1 MFDCALGA
9 AARAIP
15 DPRWRGEV
23 VDVARRAGADQGVVG
38 RTREVVA
45 TAAFGLRLRSLQAT
59 GGRAGEAWRQGARL
73 GAGLLLVTAW
83 VGSMAV
89 VGDSPAGG
97 GVTTA
102 VTAVALG
109 AALAA
114 WVAGHRLAV
123 VSATAV
129 GLAAAWTAMGWDPV
143 STAVA
148 IALGAMMIAGSGR
161 SRAGTLTVRRWWRW
175 PGAVGLGLLGLAAL
189 TGAGDGVAAVTAVAA
204 TLIIPAVLVALG
216 GADARYAVAAAV
228 AWGWR
233 FLALD
238 PGDLVDA
245 GSALLRGEGIRIAL
259 VRLIFMAWAFGLAVG
274 LALRTE
280 RRAAL

>member
-1 MFDCALGA
+1 VFDCALGA

-23 VDVARRAGADQGVVG
+23 VEVARRAGADQGVVG

-83 VGSMAV
+83 VGSMAA
-89 VGDSPAGG
+89 VGDSPAGA
-97 GVTTA
+97 GVATA
-102 VTAVALG
+102 VTALALG

-114 WVAGHRLAV
+114 WVAGHRVAV

-148 IALGAMMIAGSGR
+148 IALGGMMIAGSGR
-161 SRAGTLTVRRWWRW
+161 SWAGTRTVRRWWRW
-175 PGAVGLGLLGLAAL
+175 PGAVGLGLLGLVAL
-189 TGAGDGVAAVTAVAA
+189 TGVGDAVAAVTAVAA
-204 TLIIPAVLVALG
+204 TLIIPAVLALG

-233 FLALD
+233 FLALE

-245 GSALLRGEGIRIAL
+245 GSALLHGEGIRIAL

>member
-1 MFDCALGA
+1 VFDCALGA

-15 DPRWRGEV
+15 DPRWRREV

-83 VGSMAV
+83 MGSMAA
-89 VGDSPAGG
+89 VGDGPAGA
-97 GVTTA
+97 GVATA
-102 VTAVALG
+102 VTALALG
-109 AALAA
+109 AALVAG
-114 WVAGHRLAV
+114 VAGHRLAV

-129 GLAAAWTAMGWDPV
+129 GLTAAWTAMGWDRV

-148 IALGAMMIAGSGR
+148 IALGAMMIAGGGR
-161 SRAGTLTVRRWWRW
+161 SRAGTRTVRRWWRW
-175 PGAVGLGLLGLAAL
+175 SGVVGLGLLGLAAL
-189 TGAGDGVAAVTAVAA
+189 TGAGDAVAAVTAVAA
-204 TLIIPAVLVALG
+204 TLIIPAVLVAPG

-233 FLALD
+233 FLAVD

-245 GSALLRGEGIRIAL
+245 GAALLRGEGIRIAL
-259 VRLIFMAWAFGLAVG
+259 VRLFLMAWAFGLAMG

>member
-1 MFDCALGA
+1 VFDCALGA

-23 VDVARRAGADQGVVG
+23 VEVARRAGADQGVVG

-83 VGSMAV
+83 VGSMAA
-89 VGDSPAGG
+89 VGDSPAGA
-97 GVTTA
+97 GVATA
-102 VTAVALG
+102 VTALALG

-114 WVAGHRLAV
+114 WVAGHRVAV

-148 IALGAMMIAGSGR
+148 IALGGMMIAGSGR
-161 SRAGTLTVRRWWRW
+161 SWAGTRTVRRWWRW
-175 PGAVGLGLLGLAAL
+175 PGAVGLGLLGLVAL
-189 TGAGDGVAAVTAVAA
+189 TGVGDAVAAVTAVAA
-204 TLIIPAVLVALG
+204 TLIIPAVLVAPG

-233 FLALD
+233 FLALE

-245 GSALLRGEGIRIAL
+245 GSALLHGEGIRIAL